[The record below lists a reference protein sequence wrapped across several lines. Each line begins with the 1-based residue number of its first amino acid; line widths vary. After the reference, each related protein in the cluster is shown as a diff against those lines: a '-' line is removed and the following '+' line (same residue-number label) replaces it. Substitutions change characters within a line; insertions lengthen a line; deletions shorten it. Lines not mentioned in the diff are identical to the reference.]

1 MLYDLISYF
10 TGSFDMLR
18 HSVLLLV
25 IYSQLQSVKCQPPH
39 IIMIVA
45 DDLVSLYFNLLTSFV
60 HKKVKH
66 TLKIL

>member
-10 TGSFDMLR
+10 TGSFGMLR

-25 IYSQLQSVKCQPPH
+25 IYSQLQSVKCKPPH